1 MVERFFNRIKHFRIA
16 TQYDKLPYTCL
27 TSPHLTSPHLTSPH
41 LTSPRVHR
49 VCLRAARKCEQSL
62 VLLCHKMCRGRTA
75 EWASLE
81 PLSDVRSDAPAQR
94 GDRVSHVALRALG
107 SRVAR

>member
-1 MVERFFNRIKHFRIA
+1 MRYFNG
-16 TQYDKLPYTCL
+16 L
-27 TSPHLTSPHLTSPH
+27 
-41 LTSPRVHR
+41 
-49 VCLRAARKCEQSL
+49 L
-62 VLLCHKMCRGRTA
+62 VLLCHKICRRGTA

-107 SRVAR
+107 SRVARSPRVSQMCRGSQRFFYRFPE